1 MCLRHVRSC
10 NSYSLGDH
18 IYLSHEWTR
27 DHASVV
33 FGGFD
38 AADNESLVELVC
50 LPRWW
55 TIRVT
60 DDLEILCGNKKD
72 IINQSSM

>member
-33 FGGFD
+33 FSGFD
-38 AADNESLVELVC
+38 VADNRVFSGIG
-50 LPRWW
+50 LP
-55 TIRVT
+55 TKVV
-60 DDLEILCGNKKD
+60 D
-72 IINQSSM
+72 NQSYS